1 MNKLES
7 AFQELESLNSLE
19 MNNVVGGFVS
29 IDVMLEAKKTT
40 KSKDVA
46 TTTNTG
52 WFCGINVNLCK

>member
-29 IDVMLEAKKTT
+29 IDVMLEAKK
-40 KSKDVA
+40 
-46 TTTNTG
+46 NYQE
-52 WFCGINVNLCK
+52 